1 MVGLGGVGGEGVRG
15 RLVVACLRLMLG
27 ADGGMIGDVE
37 ESAIELLLRVAVLF
51 IEERDVSEVFVGG
64 PLG

>member
-1 MVGLGGVGGEGVRG
+1 M
-15 RLVVACLRLMLG
+15 ACLRLMLG

-37 ESAIELLLRVAVLF
+37 ESAIELLLMVAVLF